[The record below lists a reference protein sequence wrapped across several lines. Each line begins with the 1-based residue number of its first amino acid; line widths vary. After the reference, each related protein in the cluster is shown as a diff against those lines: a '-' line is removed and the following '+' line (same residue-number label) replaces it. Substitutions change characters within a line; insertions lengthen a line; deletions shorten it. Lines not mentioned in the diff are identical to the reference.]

1 MPRTMLICLIEDGA
15 KRGPTSRAP
24 EAVNGVRRPTT
35 LVRSARLTQKAYRKI
50 AASGP
55 SPGTGAHGDHA
66 ATGEQHPP
74 GDLVDDAGLM

>member
-55 SPGTGAHGDHA
+55 SPGTWSART
-66 ATGEQHPP
+66 ATTRPP
-74 GDLVDDAGLM
+74 ASNTRLAISSTTPA